1 MTARIPT
8 MLNADRFAVR
18 TQSLTK
24 RYGKHYALDRVDFS
38 VPENS
43 FYVLVGPNGAGKTT
57 FFKLLLELIAPTS
70 GSIDVLGIDPRVD
83 GARVR
88 AHVGYVPEASADLYS
103 WMKVNQ
109 ALAFHRTYFP
119 AWDHQYATE
128 LMKRLHLREG
138 KLQKLSKG
146 ETRRVQL
153 IMALAHRPPILLLD
167 EPSDGLD
174 PQGREVFTEILASHI
189 ADNPTT
195 VIVSTHLVFELER
208 LADHLAVLSNGRV
221 VAQLS
226 TDELRRKL
234 KRYVVNA
241 TNGVK
246 VVPPAESTV
255 HLNGSEREK
264 AWTLWG
270 EEHFVTSQLL
280 QGGAEIRDVRSLTLH
295 EAAVAFLGME
305 RV

>member
-1 MTARIPT
+1 MTAQIPT
-8 MLNADRFAVR
+8 MLSADRFAVR

-24 RYGKHYALDRVDFS
+24 RYGKHFALDRADFCI
-38 VPENS
+38 PENA

-57 FFKLLLELIAPTS
+57 FFKLLLELIVPTS

-88 AHVGYVPEASADLYS
+88 AHIGYVPESSADLYT
-103 WMKVNQ
+103 WMDVKR
-109 ALAFHRTYFP
+109 ALAFHRAYFP
-119 AWDHQYATE
+119 AWDHQYAAQ
-128 LMKRLHLREG
+128 LMTRLQLREG

-153 IMALAHRPPILLLD
+153 IMALAHRPPVLLLD

-174 PQGREVFTEILASHI
+174 PQGREIFTEILASHI
-189 ADNPTT
+189 ADNATT

-208 LADHLAVLSNGRV
+208 LADHLAVLGNGHV

-241 TNGVK
+241 SNGVH
-246 VVPPAESTV
+246 VIPPADATV

-270 EEHFVTSQLL
+270 EEQFVTSHLREN
-280 QGGAEIRDVRSLTLH
+280 GAEIRDVRSLTLH

>member
-24 RYGKHYALDRVDFS
+24 KFGKHLALDRVDFCI
-38 VPENS
+38 PESS

-57 FFKLLLELIAPTS
+57 LFKLLLELIAPTS

-88 AHVGYVPEASADLYS
+88 SLVGYVPEASNDLYS
-103 WMKVNQ
+103 WMQVKN
-109 ALAFHRTYFP
+109 ALRFHRAYFP
-119 AWDHQYATE
+119 AWDHEYASQ
-128 LMKRLHLREG
+128 LMQRLQLREG
-138 KLQKLSKG
+138 KLQRLSKG

-174 PQGREVFTEILASHI
+174 PQGREIFTEILASHI

-208 LADHLAVLSNGRV
+208 LADHLAVLGHGHV

-246 VVPPAESTV
+246 VIPPAESTV

-270 EEHFVTSQLL
+270 DEDQLSARL
-280 QGGAEIRDVRSLTLH
+280 REGGAEIRDVRALTLH
-295 EAAVAFLGME
+295 ESAVAFLGME